1 MKIFF
6 CGNYFFTANKFN
18 GLIYSRNQMSEDLD
32 FKVGLSASTSRSHL
46 RKNLGLLRDQ
56 IVEILQVEGFE
67 IIDKY
72 SDNQN

>member
-1 MKIFF
+1 
-6 CGNYFFTANKFN
+6 
-18 GLIYSRNQMSEDLD
+18 MSEDLD